1 VARIVVCS
9 AFGNDAC
16 SWLKNAD
23 AAPIFSRYRPF
34 KRFVGG
40 FAAVEPMDILSLKGA
55 AGGVMMRIEQSKTY
69 LRVQILV
76 FEGIEHSTC
85 HVFRSFGPRSAP

>member
-1 VARIVVCS
+1 MARIVVCS
-9 AFGNDAC
+9 AFGNEAC
-16 SWLKNAD
+16 SWLKND

-34 KRFVGG
+34 KRFIGG

-69 LRVQILV
+69 LRVQILD
-76 FEGIEHSTC
+76 FLGIEKDTC